1 MTLTSNMWPPGCL
14 NTLAARVMCSTA
26 SLKNTICVAWTKEN
40 PQHLLQ
46 SQSRMNQYNLVAEI
60 GMTSKLCVQMSM
72 IAQKK
77 YQQIEQIN
85 LISLY

>member
-1 MTLTSNMWPPGCL
+1 
-14 NTLAARVMCSTA
+14 MCSTA

-46 SQSRMNQYNLVAEI
+46 SQSRMNQYNIVAEI

-77 YQQIEQIN
+77 YQQNWTNKFNIFI
-85 LISLY
+85 LDK